1 MKLRDRMVYAAI
13 VTCDMKRRHPA
24 HIREF
29 YRDLLHAC
37 DDHGRFEANAV
48 LLRAVLFASI
58 LDRVSVRDVQGYLQA
73 LHLADDIKLYTVR
86 GKGLGKVTKWR
97 QNRLKTKVADY
108 PDEDGEIEL
117 PLGGPI
123 EDPPPV
129 KERRKEGSV
138 SRERSPAP
146 GAPSHT
152 QELTTANLQDLRKR
166 WPCHDLEACLRG
178 AKKYVRETRGPEGVV
193 TVEWFNKHWMP
204 KEPKSRGKVVTF
216 TQQNEPENFVEW
228 FTARYEQAPSKK
240 WGDLTAEQRSYYLG
254 QMGSA
259 ARFSPAEVCA

>member
-204 KEPKSRGKVVTF
+204 NEAQDRRRSEDVVKHMEPV
-216 TQQNEPENFVEW
+216 NFVEW
-228 FTARYEQAPSKK
+228 CQERYGKPPEKA
-240 WGDLTAEQRSYYLG
+240 WAEMSANDRGYWLR
-254 QMGSA
+254 QMGAA
-259 ARFSPAEVCA
+259 ARFSTAEVCA